1 MDRQRFPPPRQRLR
15 QPPIQARGADRFG
28 EQDPAGLG
36 DRGHLR
42 GINVNPGIQA
52 GTVHLEGAPI
62 LVDVFS
68 RQVTSSQVRGTFAIS
83 TRYRPPTG
91 VKAPG

>member
-1 MDRQRFPPPRQRLR
+1 MDRQRFTPPGQRAG
-15 QPPIQARGADRFG
+15 QGPVQACGADGFG

-42 GINVNPGIQA
+42 GINVNPGIQT

-68 RQVTSSQVRGTFAIS
+68 SQVTSSQVRGTFAIS
-83 TRYRPPTG
+83 TRYSPPTG